1 MSVTIHVDNNPD
13 TRQELLDSLH
23 ALYTS
28 SPYMSAYVD
37 VHLVVDRFD
46 RQFNMWRTSALV
58 ARLTAQA
65 TWPSSSR
72 GPTT

>member
-1 MSVTIHVDNNPD
+1 MRPTDRSGPVSVTIHVDNNPD

-23 ALYTS
+23 ALYSS

-46 RQFNMWRTSALV
+46 RQFNMWRA
-58 ARLTAQA
+58 
-65 TWPSSSR
+65 SSR
-72 GPTT
+72 SLA